1 MMIKTSELIGDQLDW
16 AVATCEGYTSLRK
29 NAHRFDRALIMTP
42 PRKEYGPVFLDDLA
56 YSGDWSIG
64 GPIMDAQYIETTVI
78 PAGFD
83 PKEHPPIVDGDV
95 WEAKHYPG
103 DCDPVEAAGPTR
115 LIAAMR
121 CYVASKLGDEVDIP
135 EELL

>member
-29 NAHRFDRALIMTP
+29 NPHRFDSTLIMSP
-42 PRKEYGPVFLDDLA
+42 PRNEYGPVFLDDLD
-56 YSGDWSIG
+56 YSGDWSMG
-64 GPIMDAQYIETTVI
+64 GPIIDREHIDLVWHASGELEWSAYGDIGAADDNVQR
-78 PAGFD
+78 D
-83 PKEHPPIVDGDV
+83 PHP
-95 WEAKHYPG
+95 
-103 DCDPVEAAGPTR
+103 

-121 CYVASKLGDEVDIP
+121 CYCCAKLGDEVDIP